1 MSHRKSRW
9 NVEVAKDSCPM
20 NAIRFRLQLGGVAK
34 PILDLESCN
43 GCGACLS
50 VCPNKSNKNS

>member
-1 MSHRKSRW
+1 
-9 NVEVAKDSCPM
+9 M

-43 GCGACLS
+43 GCGACLRD
-50 VCPNKSNKNS
+50 CPTKAIKILNFETNTDESI

>member
-1 MSHRKSRW
+1 
-9 NVEVAKDSCPM
+9 
-20 NAIRFRLQLGGVAK
+20 K

-50 VCPNKSNKNS
+50 VCPTKAIKILNFETNIDESI